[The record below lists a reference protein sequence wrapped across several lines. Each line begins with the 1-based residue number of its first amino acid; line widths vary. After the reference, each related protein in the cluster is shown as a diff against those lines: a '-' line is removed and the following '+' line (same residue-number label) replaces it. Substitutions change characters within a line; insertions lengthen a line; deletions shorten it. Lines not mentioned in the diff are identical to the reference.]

1 MGGHSLAQMTVHME
15 VNFRASLDWSLAC
28 VCMKLQGEGLVFCP
42 LVITGEAEAQGG
54 LSKTSLQS

>member
-1 MGGHSLAQMTVHME
+1 MTVHME